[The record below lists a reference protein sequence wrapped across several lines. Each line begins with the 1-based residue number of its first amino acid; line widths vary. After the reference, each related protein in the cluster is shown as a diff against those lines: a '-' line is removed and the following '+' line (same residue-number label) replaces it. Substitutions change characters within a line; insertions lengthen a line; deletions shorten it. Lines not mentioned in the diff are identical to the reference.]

1 MAPWSAKSKNVGL
14 LDTTQRSTKNTILTA
29 VTEAVSEVQYQYRN
43 SVEAIPSNDITARLC
58 IAIEAVFI
66 HGLKETF
73 LGRLSSRFG
82 EGGSGTPRMPEPSF
96 WTFALVFSH
105 KEVISQI
112 ESFSQINTDV
122 GRSRTWLRAA
132 LNDGLLVSYLT
143 TMMADKVSLSVH
155 YEKFAFLR

>member
-1 MAPWSAKSKNVGL
+1 MSK
-14 LDTTQRSTKNTILTA
+14 
-29 VTEAVSEVQYQYRN
+29 
-43 SVEAIPSNDITARLC
+43 
-58 IAIEAVFI
+58 F
-66 HGLKETF
+66 
-73 LGRLSSRFG
+73 
-82 EGGSGTPRMPEPSF
+82 
-96 WTFALVFSH
+96 FSH

-143 TMMADKVSLSVH
+143 TMMADKVSLAVH

>member
-1 MAPWSAKSKNVGL
+1 MAPWSAKAKNVGL
-14 LDTTQRSTKNTILTA
+14 LDTAQRSTKNTILTA
-29 VTEAVSEVQYQYRN
+29 VTEAVSEVQYHYRN
-43 SVEAIPSNDITARLC
+43 SVEPIPSNDITARLC
-58 IAIEAVFI
+58 TAIEAVFI

-105 KEVISQI
+105 KEVISQM

-122 GRSRTWLRAA
+122 GRSRAWLRAA